1 MVLSIS
7 NYLLQIWRILN
18 RGSEHRS
25 VVSDSLLLQARVHS
39 LSFLHGI
46 FPTQWSNPGLPH
58 CGRILYQ
65 LSYRGS
71 PRMLEWVAYP
81 FSSGSSWPRNQTG
94 ISCITSGFFINRAEA
109 QKHCQVSKTV
119 GDITSIQFHCAIR
132 SKEQLSPLEKII
144 SVCYVWKVDIAVK
157 SYYTSVTVHFN
168 MTSCSRG
175 RNYSRTDG
183 LFLYYCAES

>member
-1 MVLSIS
+1 MSSTFTLFTLYAKNTAIFQV
-7 NYLLQIWRILN
+7 RILEWVAFPFS
-18 RGSEHRS
+18 RGCSS
-25 VVSDSLLLQARVHS
+25 PNLQC
-39 LSFLHGI
+39 FQQI
-46 FPTQWSNPGLPH
+46 F
-58 CGRILYQ
+58 YQ
-65 LSYRGS
+65 LSHKES
-71 PRMLEWVAYP
+71 PRILELIAYP

-94 ISCITSGFFINRAEA
+94 ISCIASGFFINWAEA

-119 GDITSIQFHCAIR
+119 GEITSIQFHCAIC

-157 SYYTSVTVHFN
+157 SHYTSVTVHFN